1 MAEQWLK
8 DYDKAKQTSVQLANV
23 ARKMTTQKL
32 DAKESAYLRGQLGQ
46 LRQDVSH
53 LQRSLMAS
61 SQNTQAYNV
70 TRKELSRRGD
80 LVTQLSEIVD
90 ELQEAVRT
98 GNPGSPL
105 FSSDRPRFRGGGGG
119 GDDAGGLG
127 LLTEQEML
135 QQDETLDVL
144 SGTVKNLKNI
154 GGEITQELDM
164 HCHMLGELESQTDD
178 AAAKT
183 RRQRGQLWKLSEENA
198 QCHLWACICVLLF
211 VLIFLLVFV

>member
-23 ARKMTTQKL
+23 ARKMSSQKL
-32 DAKESAYLRGQLGQ
+32 EAKEAAYLRGQLGQ

-53 LQRSLMAS
+53 LQRSLLAS

-80 LVTQLSEIVD
+80 LVAQLSETVD
-90 ELQEAVRT
+90 ELQEVVRT
-98 GNPGSPL
+98 GKPGSL
-105 FSSDRPRFRGGGGG
+105 FSGDRHRHRGAHG

-127 LLTEQEML
+127 LLTEQELL

-144 SGTVKNLKNI
+144 SGTVKSLKNI

-164 HCHMLGELESQTDD
+164 HCHMLGELEAQTDD

-183 RRQRGQLWKLSEENA
+183 RRQRGQLWKLSEESS
-198 QCHLWACICVLLF
+198 QCHLWMCICVLLF
-211 VLIFLLVFV
+211 VLVFLLVFV